1 MRKLS
6 RVWLV
11 HLRGGLFLGWLPD
24 CSAGK
29 QWPKHEKAVL
39 LMITRHNYNGFTS
52 CRQRGC
58 DEMSGL
64 ELQTQKSTPSP
75 PYLSHT
81 SSQKAKAHTN
91 RHTSLWLQVH
101 LALMLMKEFACLHIP
116 AKSSLVCVPSY
127 RVSFFKAHTRV
138 HRHTLALLVCSSCQ
152 LSPSACRLCVWH
164 PG

>member
-11 HLRGGLFLGWLPD
+11 PLCGGLFLGWLPD
-24 CSAGK
+24 FSAGK

-52 CRQRGC
+52 CRQQGSN
-58 DEMSGL
+58 EMSGL
-64 ELQTQKSTPSP
+64 ELQTQKSTPSR

-81 SSQKAKAHTN
+81 SSRKAKTHTN
-91 RHTSLWLQVH
+91 RHASLWLQVH
-101 LALMLMKEFACLHIP
+101 LALMLIKEFVCLYIP
-116 AKSSLVCVPSY
+116 AKAALCVCRRTQFHFS
-127 RVSFFKAHTRV
+127 RHTHV